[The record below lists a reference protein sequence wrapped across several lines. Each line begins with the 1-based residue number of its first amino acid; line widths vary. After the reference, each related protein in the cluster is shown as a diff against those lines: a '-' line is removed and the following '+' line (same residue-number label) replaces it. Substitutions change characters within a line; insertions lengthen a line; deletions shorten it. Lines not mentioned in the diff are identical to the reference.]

1 MSTKF
6 ANNLNVTRTAFGA
19 VSGLN
24 SLANVTY
31 VALTALDLRTITTT
45 SQMPLDLLVELSITP
60 GTVGGN
66 KQALLFCQTS
76 LNNSVFTTGPT
87 SGTTVTDQADLYYI
101 GALPLNTNATQ
112 QVKTYSVL
120 AALGFVPPAI
130 KIVVFN
136 DSGAAFAGSGN
147 DCEYVVIAGDGT

>member
-24 SLANVTY
+24 SLASATY

-45 SQMPLDLLVELSITP
+45 SQMPIDLLVELTITP
-60 GTVGGN
+60 GTVSGN
-66 KQALLFCQTS
+66 KQAVLFCQVS

-87 SGTTVTDQADLYYI
+87 SGTTTTDQPDLFYI
-101 GALPLNTNATQ
+101 GSLPLNTNSTQ
-112 QVKTYSVL
+112 QVKVYSVL
-120 AALGFVPPAI
+120 AAIGFIPPAI
-130 KIVVFN
+130 KIVVLN
-136 DSGAAFAGSGN
+136 DSGAAFGGSGN